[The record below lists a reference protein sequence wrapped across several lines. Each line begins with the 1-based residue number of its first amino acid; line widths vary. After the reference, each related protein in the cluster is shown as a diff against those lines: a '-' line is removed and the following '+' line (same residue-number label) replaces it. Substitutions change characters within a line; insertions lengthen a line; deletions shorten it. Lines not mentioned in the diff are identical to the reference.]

1 MLWVWNG
8 ELSVVGVV
16 CSVVCCECGVELSV
30 VGVVC
35 SVVCCGCGV
44 ES

>member
-1 MLWVWNG
+1 M
-8 ELSVVGVV
+8 GVV

-35 SVVCCGCGV
+35 SVECCGCGV

>member
-1 MLWVWNG
+1 MD
-8 ELSVVGVV
+8 VV

-35 SVVCCGCGV
+35 SVVCCGRGV